1 MVPKPIVTHA
11 CDVIVKITA
20 CSICSGSDLHLY
32 NGEIPS
38 LDQGSVLGHEA
49 MGEVVEKG
57 ENVQL
62 LEIGD
67 RVVIAFDIACGQCD
81 NCCRQEFTG
90 CRETNDS
97 RLAEKMLGH
106 APSAM
111 FGYSRLM
118 GNVPGSQAEFVRVP
132 FADTN
137 CYKVPSNVPDEK
149 ALYMSD
155 VACTSYHAVDMG
167 EVKDGDTVVIWGLGP
182 IGLCAARWAQI
193 RGARRVIG
201 IDMVKERLELA
212 ENYLKIE
219 VINRS
224 VLSSSELVD
233 TLNSVVPGGA
243 DCCIEAVGFRFP
255 MSLLHQA
262 QRAIGLETDTPEIL
276 SECFQVARP
285 FGRVSV
291 IGDYVGYANNFPIG
305 MIALKHLTIKTG
317 QVRFVFCFVFSS
329 FVLNLFSVLCQ
340 KYFDYVMEKIQDGT
354 FDPSFIITHRVTLQ
368 GVPLAYSKLDT
379 KSDGYI
385 KVFVSP

>member
-1 MVPKPIVTHA
+1 MGKVVQKG
-11 CDVIVKITA
+11 DEVK
-20 CSICSGSDLHLY
+20 
-32 NGEIPS
+32 NF
-38 LDQGSVLGHEA
+38 
-49 MGEVVEKG
+49 EV
-57 ENVQL
+57 
-62 LEIGD
+62 GD

-137 CYKVPSNVPDEK
+137 CYKVPKNVPDEK

-201 IDMVKERLELA
+201 IDMVKERLNLA
-212 ENYLKIE
+212 QQHLRIE
-219 VINRS
+219 VIDRS
-224 VLSSSELVD
+224 TVSSSELVE
-233 TLNSVVPGGA
+233 TLNSMLPGGA

-255 MSLLHQA
+255 VSIMHTI
-262 QRAIGLETDTPEIL
+262 QRAVGLETDTPDIIA
-276 SECFQVARP
+276 ECFQVSRP
-285 FGRVSV
+285 YGKVSI
-291 IGDYVGYANNFPIG
+291 IGDYVGYANNFPVGMIG
-305 MIALKHLTIKTG
+305 MKHLTVRSG
-317 QVRFVFCFVFSS
+317 QVSELYISRFFA
-329 FVLNLFSVLCQ
+329 LLFL
-340 KYFDYVMEKIQDGT
+340 F
-354 FDPSFIITHRVTLQ
+354 FL
-368 GVPLAYSKLDT
+368 
-379 KSDGYI
+379 
-385 KVFVSP
+385 